1 MFNGKQIDFNQQKRG
16 QMTHYTFVCSRLT
29 HVPLSGHKHLLYEV
43 RTANVSPKQRY
54 RLNTNFA
61 LLLPVTLNVPK

>member
-1 MFNGKQIDFNQQKRG
+1 MFNGKQIDFIQQKRG

-43 RTANVSPKQRY
+43 RTANVSP
-54 RLNTNFA
+54 
-61 LLLPVTLNVPK
+61 